1 MEYDA
6 NEKLRQDRA
15 EERNMMIAIGK
26 CTKNH
31 HWDKHWNKRCDE
43 KAEEKIV
50 RDQYENDM
58 EYQKLIKRR
67 RQRKPE
73 LKSQLRSIKRFYANN
88 QLIQDFKDGKITLTS
103 YHSTTS
109 IGKYYECRKEKN
121 ITTNEIVP
129 NVEGKRKS
137 LFRDDGPNKRKK
149 YFESDDE

>member
-6 NEKLRQDRA
+6 NEKLRQDRD

-50 RDQYENDM
+50 RDQYEKDT

-67 RQRKPE
+67 RQRKTAAA
-73 LKSQLRSIKRFYANN
+73 R
-88 QLIQDFKDGKITLTS
+88 
-103 YHSTTS
+103 
-109 IGKYYECRKEKN
+109 
-121 ITTNEIVP
+121 
-129 NVEGKRKS
+129 
-137 LFRDDGPNKRKK
+137 
-149 YFESDDE
+149 